1 MSFSFTIAT
10 VLEVLVGLFIIW
22 GFFHEEKFIAFEDR
36 IFRRFSRK
44 PAKGHRA
51 EIIPFAPRKG
61 RSGRGIV

>member
-22 GFFHEEKFIAFEDR
+22 GFFHEEKFVAFEDR
-36 IFRRFSRK
+36 IFHRSSQK
-44 PAKGHRA
+44 SAKSHQA

>member
-22 GFFHEEKFIAFEDR
+22 GFFHEEKFVAFEDR
-36 IFRRFSRK
+36 IFHRSSQKSVK
-44 PAKGHRA
+44 PHQA
-51 EIIPFAPRKG
+51 EIIPFVPRKG